1 LHHTI
6 LSDNSKAKIITFLIE
21 NGASV
26 NVKDSANRSVL
37 HYAAAQR
44 YYNCI
49 KVLLD
54 HGADIEAICDSGKT
68 VLHAALENKSFPN
81 AEVIQLLLSRG
92 VDANKRDN
100 KQKTALD
107 YAVTSPGS
115 DRVVNILFNAKAH
128 KQLMSTDCV
137 TFLHYAVYH
146 GNDFAVELF
155 LECGL
160 DLDKINVNIN
170 NEEYPLYFAAQ
181 SENQHL
187 RSDLLLKM
195 TEFIRDCK
203 KKANFGRKQIIELLK
218 KYFLEGCGSD
228 CAPVGDD
235 DSSLGEIKSPSNL
248 CSLDL
253 HDSSYSSCDYSEDE
267 Y

>member
-1 LHHTI
+1 
-6 LSDNSKAKIITFLIE
+6 
-21 NGASV
+21 
-26 NVKDSANRSVL
+26 
-37 HYAAAQR
+37 
-44 YYNCI
+44 
-49 KVLLD
+49 
-54 HGADIEAICDSGKT
+54 
-68 VLHAALENKSFPN
+68 
-81 AEVIQLLLSRG
+81 
-92 VDANKRDN
+92 
-100 KQKTALD
+100 
-107 YAVTSPGS
+107 
-115 DRVVNILFNAKAH
+115 VVNILFNAKAH